1 VKKDMVDNE
10 AAAGPRL
17 RERRQAL
24 GLSLDQLAQKAR
36 ISTAHLSLIERSKRQ
51 PSTRLAAQLGE
62 AVGLPDLWP
71 LPPTEAG
78 ADGDGIRQLLH
89 AVAASR
95 RSAFDEDSRSRSL
108 YQRLRRS
115 IVEGDLRPNDR
126 LVETDLA
133 RALKVSRTPI
143 RECLQRL
150 AADGLVEHRGRSWII
165 HEHTPDEIS
174 EIYEVRA
181 CLEGYAAF
189 LASRRAGRQQRAA
202 ILGHAAERPPADST
216 DSDFVHWNESFHDAV
231 IAAAGNRHLAETIF
245 QSRQYYFNHRVAALY
260 TPEDSQ
266 KARDDHQSIAEA
278 IAKGDDAL
286 AQELSRRHVSDALR
300 IVLRAAPATGAWRH
314 D

>member
-1 VKKDMVDNE
+1 MVKDE
-10 AAAGPRL
+10 APAGARL

-24 GLSLDQLAQKAR
+24 GLSLEQLAQKAR
-36 ISTAHLSLIERSKRQ
+36 LSTAHLSLIERGKRQ
-51 PSTRLAAQLGE
+51 PSMRLAAQLGE
-62 AVGLPDLWP
+62 AVGVPDLWP
-71 LPPTEAG
+71 APATESM

-89 AVAASR
+89 AVATGR
-95 RSAFDEDSRSRSL
+95 QSAFDADSRSRSL

-165 HEHTPDEIS
+165 HEHAPEEIS

-181 CLEGYAAF
+181 CLEGYAAY
-189 LASRRAGRQQRAA
+189 LASRRASAEQRDA
-202 ILGHAAERPPADST
+202 IRVHAAERPPADST
-216 DSDFVHWNESFHDAV
+216 DSDFVRWNESFHDAV
-231 IAAAGNRHLAETIF
+231 VAAAGNRHLAETIF

-266 KARDDHQSIAEA
+266 QARSDHQSIADA
-278 IAKGDDAL
+278 IAKGDASL

-300 IVLRAAPATGAWRH
+300 IVLRAAPVAGAPRRA
-314 D
+314 

>member
-1 VKKDMVDNE
+1 MVKDQPPP
-10 AAAGPRL
+10 GLRL

-24 GLSLDQLAQKAR
+24 GLSLDQLAQTAR
-36 ISTAHLSLIERSKRQ
+36 ISTAHLSLIERSKRH
-51 PSTRLAAQLGE
+51 PSARLAAQLGE
-62 AVGLPDLWP
+62 VVGLPDLWP
-71 LPPTEAG
+71 EPASDARSDTE
-78 ADGDGIRQLLH
+78 GIRQLLH

-95 RSAFDEDSRSRSL
+95 RGAFDEDSRSQSL

-165 HEHTPDEIS
+165 HEHTPEEIS

-181 CLEGYAAF
+181 CLEGYAAY
-189 LASRRAGRQQRAA
+189 LASRRAGREERDD
-202 ILGHAAERPPADST
+202 ILVHAAERPPADST
-216 DSDFVHWNESFHDAV
+216 DSDFVLWNESFHDAV
-231 IAAAGNRHLAETIF
+231 IGAAGNRHLAETIF

-266 KARDDHQSIAEA
+266 KARSDHQSIAGA
-278 IAKGDDAL
+278 IARGDAAQ
-286 AQELSRRHVSDALR
+286 AQELSRQHVSDALR
-300 IVLRAAPATGAWRH
+300 IVLRAAPATGNPRRE
-314 D
+314 